1 MKEKPTAGDTKNID
15 DISLTGMNLVGD
27 EAVVSSW
34 PIYDDMEAAFDQGQ
48 LNIYFTYLLG
58 TFSL

>member
-1 MKEKPTAGDTKNID
+1 MKEKTTAGDAKNI
-15 DISLTGMNLVGD
+15 D

-48 LNIYFTYLLG
+48 QNIYFTYLLG